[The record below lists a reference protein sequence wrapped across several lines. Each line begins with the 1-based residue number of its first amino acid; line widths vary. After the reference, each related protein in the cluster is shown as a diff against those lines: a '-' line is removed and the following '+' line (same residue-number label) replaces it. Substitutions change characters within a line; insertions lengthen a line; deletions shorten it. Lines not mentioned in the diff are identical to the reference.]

1 MQRSEIRG
9 LVGVAE
15 VPPDSIAF
23 HPGYARWLSDL
34 NNKRQAPIWPRH
46 VRRGSILYVRGVL
59 SVQGV
64 CCYTAS
70 RRHDLTIAAIREK
83 EMHNIEQA
91 RFNMIE
97 QQIRPCDVLEGRI
110 LELLKH
116 VRRENFVPKNMR
128 ELAFADMEIP
138 LGYGASMWEPKLEA
152 RAVQELHLTRND
164 QVLEV
169 GTGSGYLSALLSALA
184 GHVTSVEIVPQ
195 LSAAAKQNLAA
206 ARRDNITLETGD
218 GSHGWGNGASYDVIV
233 LTGSTPV
240 LPAAFQNSLK
250 AGGRLFA
257 IVGDAP
263 VMEARLITRVAPGTY
278 ETVNIMETCVA
289 PLQNAQQPDRFV
301 F

>member
-1 MQRSEIRG
+1 
-9 LVGVAE
+9 
-15 VPPDSIAF
+15 
-23 HPGYARWLSDL
+23 
-34 NNKRQAPIWPRH
+34 
-46 VRRGSILYVRGVL
+46 
-59 SVQGV
+59 
-64 CCYTAS
+64 
-70 RRHDLTIAAIREK
+70 
-83 EMHNIEQA
+83 MHNMEQA

-97 QQIRPCDVLEGRI
+97 QQIRPCDVLDVHI

-116 VRRENFVPKNMR
+116 VRRENYVPKGMR

-138 LGYGASMWEPKLEA
+138 LGYGAFMWEPKLEA

-164 QVLEV
+164 RVLEV
-169 GTGSGYLSALLSALA
+169 GTGSGYLTALLAALA

-206 ARRDNITLETGD
+206 ARHNNVTLETGD
-218 GSHGWGNGASYDVIV
+218 ASRGWANGAGYDVIV

-250 AGGRLFA
+250 TGGRLFA
-257 IVGDAP
+257 IIGDAP
-263 VMEARLITRVAPGTY
+263 AMEARLITRVAPDTC
-278 ETVNIMETCVA
+278 ENVNIMETCVA